1 MGGQTALDL
10 VACVVRR
17 GARMSWKGLLAL
29 VGVAAT
35 AAGQA
40 SAQAVAAPPGATS
53 QLQPVAL
60 TKMAIKLPV
69 GDVYATLQTGV
80 FCTPSKTMVWNG
92 GQSTMKLGP
101 FQDAFQ
107 TEMTKA
113 GFKVAGDTENLF
125 DTTSAASN
133 DYELA
138 ALVTEENV
146 RICAQGP
153 GAKGRI
159 SMSIH
164 WELYSRLQGRMI
176 TTQDTTGAY
185 EIPTAMSGALPK
197 LMAGAFAANVDELAQ
212 SAGLRSA
219 LSGSAPAVGD
229 VVRAPDQA
237 RIVVAASRS
246 APPAVNDAPA
256 SVVIVYSGAGQ
267 GSGVLIS
274 EDGYILTD
282 AHVVGDAD
290 SVRLKWSDGLETV
303 GHVVRRSKTR
313 DVALIKADGRG
324 RAPVPIRRE
333 PVTVGETVYAVG
345 APLGDKYQGTVTR
358 GVVSARRVV
367 DGFSFIQSDVAVTHG
382 SSGGPLLDDKGR
394 LVGLTDQGVGL
405 LGIVPVGISLFV
417 PARDAAD
424 FLGLDLR

>member
-237 RIVVAASRS
+237 RIVVATSRS
-246 APPAVNDAPA
+246 APPAGNDAP
-256 SVVIVYSGAGQ
+256 
-267 GSGVLIS
+267 GSGVIIS
-274 EDGYILTD
+274 ADGNI
-282 AHVVGDAD
+282 VPPPQVGGDAD

>member
-1 MGGQTALDL
+1 MG
-10 VACVVRR
+10 
-17 GARMSWKGLLAL
+17 WKALLASA
-29 VGVAAT
+29 GVWAA
-35 AAGQA
+35 AAGH
-40 SAQAVAAPPGATS
+40 VMAAPPGAAAA

-60 TKMAIKLPV
+60 TKMAVKLPV

-113 GFKVAGDTENLF
+113 GYKVAGDTENLF
-125 DTTSAASN
+125 DTTDAASN

-138 ALVTEENV
+138 ALVTEENI

-159 SMSIH
+159 SMNIH

-176 TTQDTTGAY
+176 TTQDTTGMY
-185 EIPTAMSGALPK
+185 EIPTAMTGALPK

-212 SAGLRSA
+212 ASSFHSA
-219 LSGSAPAVGD
+219 LTGSAPGVGD
-229 VVRAPDQA
+229 VVQAPDQA
-237 RIVVAASRS
+237 RIAIVSRTAA
-246 APPAVNDAPA
+246 PAVNDAPA
-256 SVVIVYSGAGQ
+256 SVVIIYSGTGQ

-274 EDGYILTD
+274 DDGYILTD
-282 AHVVGDAD
+282 AHVVGEAD

-303 GHVVRRSKTR
+303 GHVVRRVKTR
-313 DVALIKADGRG
+313 DVALVKADSRG
-324 RAPVPIRRE
+324 RTPIPIRRT
-333 PVTVGETVYAVG
+333 PTVVGETVFAIG

-358 GVVSARRVV
+358 GVVSASRVI
-367 DGFSFIQSDVAVTHG
+367 DGFTFIQSDVSVNHG
-382 SSGGPLLDDKGR
+382 SSGGPLLDEKGR
-394 LVGLTDQGVGL
+394 LVGLTEQAVGL
-405 LGIVPVGISLFV
+405 LGVIPLGINLFV

-424 FLGLDLR
+424 FLGLEVR